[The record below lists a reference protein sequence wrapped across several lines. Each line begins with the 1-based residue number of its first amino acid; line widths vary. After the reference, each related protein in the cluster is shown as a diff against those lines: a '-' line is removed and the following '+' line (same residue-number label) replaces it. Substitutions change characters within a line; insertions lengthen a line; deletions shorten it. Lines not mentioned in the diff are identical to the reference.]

1 MEKKSPPSRSIGFV
15 FVAALA
21 LGASGCWFLGPFGDC
36 WGKAT
41 ILVSVAK
48 TLSIP
53 ASAPLLVGEVVR
65 IEPGDVTGTS
75 PDGLPLGPAADR
87 ARILP
92 VTIDAATSVGQAE
105 DPGTDPYPIWY
116 FAFADLNNNGHPDA
130 GEPFGVDPRNPS
142 SSGCGRYQGMIV
154 IDKTLD

>member
-1 MEKKSPPSRSIGFV
+1 MRPQTQQRSFVGRGRVRSRRTAAIKKSFPKIRRWPSVHPELAMEKKSPPSRSIAFV

-21 LGASGCWFLGPFGDC
+21 LGAS
-36 WGKAT
+36 
-41 ILVSVAK
+41 
-48 TLSIP
+48 
-53 ASAPLLVGEVVR
+53 
-65 IEPGDVTGTS
+65 
-75 PDGLPLGPAADR
+75 GLPLGPAADR

-142 SSGCGRYQGMIV
+142 SSGCGRYQGTIV
-154 IDKTLD
+154 IDKTLH